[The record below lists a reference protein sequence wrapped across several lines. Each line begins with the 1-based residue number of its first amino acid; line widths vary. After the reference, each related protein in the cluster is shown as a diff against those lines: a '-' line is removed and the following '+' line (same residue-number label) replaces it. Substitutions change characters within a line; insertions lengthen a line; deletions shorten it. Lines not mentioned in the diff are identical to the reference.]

1 MITDTGFVWRDDP
14 TSNARIYRADPS
26 DFTTSYTS
34 RPYSAYVDWDN
45 LRFMFDEMQNQPLT
59 FTYDHTSTTSNRS
72 TTFYEDAM
80 RAVLQI
86 PHVGVS
92 GTFEFQL
99 QDLSG
104 KEEPMEPPDEL
115 LLHLK
120 QYGKEEKPD
129 ED

>member
-14 TSNARIYRADPS
+14 TRNARIYRADPS

-45 LRFMFDEMQNQPLT
+45 LRFRFDEMQNQPLT
-59 FTYDHTSTTSNRS
+59 FTCDNASITSDRS
-72 TTFYEDAM
+72 TAYEEVL

-86 PHVGVS
+86 PHVS
-92 GTFEFQL
+92 YNGTFEFTL

-104 KEEPMEPPDEL
+104 KEETMEPPDEL

-120 QYGKEEKPD
+120 QYGKEEKPN

>member
-14 TSNARIYRADPS
+14 TRNARIYRADPS

-34 RPYSAYVDWDN
+34 SPYSAYVDWDN
-45 LRFMFDEMQNQPLT
+45 LRFRFDEMQNQPLT
-59 FTYDHTSTTSNRS
+59 FTCDHTSTT
-72 TTFYEDAM
+72 YEEVL

-92 GTFEFQL
+92 GTFEFKP
-99 QDLSG
+99 QDSSG
-104 KEEPMEPPDEL
+104 KEEIMEPPDEL

-120 QYGKEEKPD
+120 HYGKEVRSD